1 MHPIYFSIFGCG
13 KVYVLNRS
21 IGNLF
26 YIGRKQPGTIHLG
39 AGQFPEQPSPNF
51 QVKKYTCNVETA
63 LPKSCHA
70 ANTEGTNYGAVFFSN
85 NPQWNWKIVHSLRV
99 PYFSSD
105 NMFVGYYLSLNAC
118 YKTRQPYSYNN
129 LFPAQQAIRNNCKS
143 SASTGGR
150 HSGLSFTSGISTGS
164 IPITEIFSM

>member
-1 MHPIYFSIFGCG
+1 ME
-13 KVYVLNRS
+13 LENRS
-21 IGNLF
+21 
-26 YIGRKQPGTIHLG
+26 
-39 AGQFPEQPSPNF
+39 
-51 QVKKYTCNVETA
+51 
-63 LPKSCHA
+63 
-70 ANTEGTNYGAVFFSN
+70 
-85 NPQWNWKIVHSLRV
+85 SLRV

-129 LFPAQQAIRNNCKS
+129 LFQATRNDSKS

-150 HSGLSFTSGISTGS
+150 HSGSSFTSGISTGS